1 MKRKELKNLAKKIA
15 QAEHIVQT
23 SDNQDEIQHAQI
35 EIMTLSSHV
44 DSLDDITIID
54 EMVQELLATYS

>member
-15 QAEHIVQT
+15 QAEYIVQT
-23 SDNQDEIQHAQI
+23 SDNQDEIQRAQM

>member
-15 QAEHIVQT
+15 QAEYIIQT
-23 SDNQDEIQHAQI
+23 SDNQDEIQRAQM

>member
-15 QAEHIVQT
+15 QAEHTIQT
-23 SDNQDEIQHAQI
+23 SDNQDEIQRAQM

-44 DSLDDITIID
+44 NSLDDITIID

>member
-23 SDNQDEIQHAQI
+23 SDNQDEIQRAQM

-44 DSLDDITIID
+44 DSFDDITIID